1 MKQKNTLIIALEE
14 KGGYLFNG
22 RRLSSD
28 KNLITD
34 ILNDFPDKKIFMDEK
49 SIPLFEGKYNSVL
62 DFADRKNPNT
72 DFVYFA
78 EFDLPES
85 IINTVD
91 TIVIYKW
98 NRRYPADKFFDK
110 KILSDFNLI
119 STYDFPGNS
128 HEKLTNF
135 IYKRK
140 EKNE

>member
-1 MKQKNTLIIALEE
+1 MKQKNTLIIALED

-34 ILNDFPDKKIFMDEK
+34 ILNDFPDKEIFMDEK
-49 SIPLFEGKYNSVL
+49 SIPLFEEKYNSVSHLAAL
-62 DFADRKNPNT
+62 DDLNT
-72 DFVYFA
+72 GCVFFA

-85 IINTVD
+85 IIDIVD

-110 KILSDFNLI
+110 EILSDFNLI

-128 HEKLTNF
+128 HEKLTKC

-140 EKNE
+140 EKK